1 VFYVL
6 LLVLAAAGAGIY
18 FLVFMQNV
26 PGAAAERF
34 GTLEPLP
41 EDCGEWKP
49 DEESPQA
56 AAAEREGLKREVRFF
71 FEEGKQRL
79 LKQGRYRSI
88 ASNEVVR
95 VDPDQVVK
103 RRRLKS

>member
-1 VFYVL
+1 MFYVL
-6 LLVLAAAGAGIY
+6 LLILAAVGAGIY

-49 DEESPQA
+49 DEESPEALA
-56 AAAEREGLKREVRFF
+56 AKPDGLKREVRFF

-79 LKQGRYRSI
+79 LKQGRYRSVE
-88 ASNEVVR
+88 SNEVVR

-103 RRRLKS
+103 RRRVKR